1 MSNSVFGTKPKKQLT
16 HFVGQCLGQCPT
28 YTLCGTV
35 SRFQKILSHSHPL
48 TVSLSHLLTS
58 SPSHPLT
65 HRQSTII
72 ACRPIFEIHPTLT
85 IRCSLFAVRLITF
98 SPHHLLTSSPLHL
111 LTSSLNILY
120 LCFIIQ
126 SKCMSCCNYL

>member
-85 IRCSLFAVRLITF
+85 VRCSLFAVRC
-98 SPHHLLTSSPLHL
+98 SPHHLLTFSLFHP
-111 LTSSLNILY
+111 LTSSTSSPPHLIFCTFASSFNLNV
-120 LCFIIQ
+120 
-126 SKCMSCCNYL
+126 